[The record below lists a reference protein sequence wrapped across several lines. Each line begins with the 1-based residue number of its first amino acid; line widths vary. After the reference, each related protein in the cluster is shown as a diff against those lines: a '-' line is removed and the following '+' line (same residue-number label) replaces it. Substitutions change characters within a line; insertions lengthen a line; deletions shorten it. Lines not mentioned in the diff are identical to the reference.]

1 MSDNQLPGWIADHI
15 KLYQEDPEAAHM
27 WDSSHLGGPGLL
39 PTLLLTTTGRKS
51 GEPKSLTLVY
61 KEVAGNFVVIASK
74 GGAPA
79 HPLWYRNLA
88 ANPECEIQ
96 VASRHFKARMRVAEG
111 EERSNLWAQLA
122 ELYPPY
128 DVYQESAGDREIPV
142 VVLEPQA

>member
-61 KEVAGNFVVIASK
+61 KEVAGNFVIIASK
-74 GGAPA
+74 GGAPS
-79 HPLWYRNLA
+79 HPAWYLNLVA
-88 ANPECEIQ
+88 RPDCEIQ
-96 VASRHFKARMRVAEG
+96 VAHDRFAVRARTAEG
-111 EERSNLWAQLA
+111 QERESLWRQLV
-122 ELYPPY
+122 EIYPPY
-128 DVYQESAGDREIPV
+128 EDYQEATPRQIPV
-142 VVLEPQA
+142 VALDPAN